1 MPTFNRNEQII
12 LLLLCGVLL
21 VGIVISY
28 LDSKDPDRIP
38 DFEVRKNAV
47 KVPLPEEKA
56 EVSQAASL
64 TQRQRPGKAPSKKK
78 EADVPRAGNTIDIN
92 RATTKE
98 LERLPGIGPQIA
110 GRIVA
115 YREKNG
121 AFKRVDDI
129 IKVKGIGPK
138 TLERLRSHLTMSTP

>member
-1 MPTFNRNEQII
+1 MFTFNRNEQII
-12 LLLLCGVLL
+12 LLLLCGILI
-21 VGIVISY
+21 VGIVIRY

-47 KVPLPEEKA
+47 EVPPEKEKP
-56 EVSQAASL
+56 EISQAQEL
-64 TQRQRPGKAPSKKK
+64 
-78 EADVPRAGNTIDIN
+78 IDIN
-92 RATTKE
+92 SATAKE
-98 LERLPGIGPQIA
+98 FERLPGIGPQIA

-129 IKVKGIGPK
+129 TKVRGIGPK
-138 TLERLRSHLTMSTP
+138 TLERLRSHLTP

>member
-1 MPTFNRNEQII
+1 MFTFNRNEQII
-12 LLLLCGVLL
+12 LLLLCGILI
-21 VGIVISY
+21 VGIVIRY

-47 KVPLPEEKA
+47 EVPPEKEKP
-56 EVSQAASL
+56 EVSQAQEL
-64 TQRQRPGKAPSKKK
+64 
-78 EADVPRAGNTIDIN
+78 IDIN
-92 RATTKE
+92 SATAKE
-98 LERLPGIGPQIA
+98 FERLPGIGPQIA

-129 IKVKGIGPK
+129 TKVRGIGPK

>member
-1 MPTFNRNEQII
+1 MFTFNRNEQII
-12 LLLLCGVLL
+12 LLLLCGILIVGL
-21 VGIVISY
+21 VIRY

-47 KVPLPEEKA
+47 EVPPEKEKP
-56 EVSQAASL
+56 EISQAQEL
-64 TQRQRPGKAPSKKK
+64 
-78 EADVPRAGNTIDIN
+78 IDIN
-92 RATTKE
+92 SATAKE
-98 LERLPGIGPQIA
+98 FERLPGIGPQIA

-129 IKVKGIGPK
+129 TKVRGIGPK
-138 TLERLRSHLTMSTP
+138 TLERLRQHLTMSTP